1 MESLIERLGTRNKG
15 VVLPCQYRP
24 DADETSSTVMKD

>member
-15 VVLPCQYRP
+15 VVLPCQYRS
-24 DADETSSTVMKD
+24 DADQTSSIGMKE